1 MDKGKPVGEQNG
13 GMEGGEVA
21 DEVGGG
27 TGEVGGGTGEDSVE
41 Q

>member
-21 DEVGGG
+21 DEVGEG
-27 TGEVGGGTGEDSVE
+27 TAGEDSVE